1 MAELLFRR
9 GLLTDLFHQTDGVYD
24 KAPLIDGALSF
35 TTDEPAIYMDTATG
49 RERIGDIK
57 TFANAQEFLTYI
69 NAHTD
74 YLPTTA
80 LYYIVGT
87 SQDSTN
93 ANDKIGEIVYYNAL
107 LKWTGTTWIQI
118 NEKSNYSGELSQLQD
133 DVNAAATAA
142 GAAQAAANKAQ
153 TEVDALEKLHA
164 DDKTELAGDIKEVSD
179 ALNTHKTAYATKI
192 AALEEAD
199 SNTSNALSAHIN
211 TFNTTVEGLNTAIG
225 NKQATITGAAST
237 VTTNDLTANTVVIA
251 NDQGKLA
258 ASSISTTKL
267 GYLTDVTSN
276 IQDQLNAI
284 TSDINGINTSIGN
297 LNTAIGTAK
306 TEAIATAKTETENQ
320 IKALVGDAATDY
332 NTLKKLEDKIKA
344 NAKSISDNKTAQDTV
359 NDGFTNDINGINTEI
374 GNLKAADTQIGKDI
388 TAAKEAAI
396 AAAAADATKKADAV
410 RGNTSETVA
419 SVDSKVSALTETVN
433 SNYNSL
439 STLIGN
445 ADTKIDS
452 TATTLRG
459 EFAAADEAQTTTIT
473 TAYQNYVNDKLKV
486 ADAMRFKG
494 VVNVL
499 TDLPQTAV
507 EAGWTYKVGAN
518 IKVSDA
524 LTLYVGDL
532 LIANADQTSDT
543 YPRVIGTTG
552 ETWSH
557 ISSGY
562 EDDHDVHI
570 EKSASDDKI
579 LLKNAAAQNRGS
591 ILIEGSTGSNLKVTV
606 NESAKD
612 AQSGVTDV
620 KVTLAMEWGTF

>member
-1 MAELLFRR
+1 M
-9 GLLTDLFHQTDGVYD
+9 
-24 KAPLIDGALSF
+24 
-35 TTDEPAIYMDTATG
+35 
-49 RERIGDIK
+49 
-57 TFANAQEFLTYI
+57 
-69 NAHTD
+69 
-74 YLPTTA
+74 
-80 LYYIVGT
+80 
-87 SQDSTN
+87 
-93 ANDKIGEIVYYNAL
+93 
-107 LKWTGTTWIQI
+107 
-118 NEKSNYSGELSQLQD
+118 
-133 DVNAAATAA
+133 
-142 GAAQAAANKAQ
+142 
-153 TEVDALEKLHA
+153 
-164 DDKTELAGDIKEVSD
+164 
-179 ALNTHKTAYATKI
+179 
-192 AALEEAD
+192 
-199 SNTSNALSAHIN
+199 
-211 TFNTTVEGLNTAIG
+211 
-225 NKQATITGAAST
+225 
-237 VTTNDLTANTVVIA
+237 
-251 NDQGKLA
+251 
-258 ASSISTTKL
+258 

-284 TSDINGINTSIGN
+284 TSDINGINTSISN

-306 TEAIATAKTETENQ
+306 TEAIAAAKTETDNQ
-320 IKALVGDAATDY
+320 IKALVGDATTDY

-532 LIANADQTSDT
+532 LIANAD
-543 YPRVIGTTG
+543 
-552 ETWSH
+552 
-557 ISSGY
+557 
-562 EDDHDVHI
+562 
-570 EKSASDDKI
+570 
-579 LLKNAAAQNRGS
+579 
-591 ILIEGSTGSNLKVTV
+591 
-606 NESAKD
+606 
-612 AQSGVTDV
+612 
-620 KVTLAMEWGTF
+620 

>member
-118 NEKSNYSGELSQLQD
+118 NEKSNYSGELSQLQN

-153 TEVDALEKLHA
+153 AEVDALEKLHA

-306 TEAIATAKTETENQ
+306 TEAIAAAKTETENQ